1 MARVKQSA
9 AAWCFVRD
17 GVTPEQFIQG
27 AAEIGLSAVEMI
39 DQKYWPLAK
48 SLGLRIAI
56 IYRSGFRSGQPVHS
70 IGLNRREN
78 HGWLGQELIEYIKL
92 AAENDVPGVIC
103 FAGNRYDGISDEEGI
118 DITAEGLRRIIGVA
132 EEKGVNLCL
141 ELLNSKIDCPGYQCD
156 RVKWGASVCERVN
169 SPRMKLLFDIY
180 HMQIMEGDLI
190 RNIQEN
196 IQNIGHFHIAGNPGR
211 RDMDETQE
219 INCRAVIQAIAET
232 GYDLYVSHEFIPKD
246 DPIQGLRAAFHRC
259 DSG

>member
-1 MARVKQSA
+1 MAKVKQSA

-17 GVTPEQFIQG
+17 GVTPERFIRS

-39 DQKYWPLAK
+39 DREYWSLAR

-56 IYRSGFRSGQPVHS
+56 VYRSGLRSGQPVHS

-78 HGWLGQELIEYIKL
+78 HGWLGQELIEYIEL
-92 AAENDVPGVIC
+92 AAANDVPNVIC
-103 FAGNRYDGISDEEGI
+103 FAGNRYGGISDEDGI
-118 DITAEGLRRIIGVA
+118 GITVEGLSQIIGVA

-156 RVKWGASVCERVN
+156 HVEWGVKVCERVN

-190 RNIQEN
+190 RNIKEN
-196 IQNIGHFHIAGNPGR
+196 IQHIGHFHIGGNPGR
-211 RDMDETQE
+211 RDVDETQE
-219 INCRAVIQAIAET
+219 INCRAVIRAIAET
-232 GYDLYVSHEFIPKD
+232 GYDLYVGHEFIPKG
-246 DPIQGLRAAFHRC
+246 DPIEGLRAAFHRC
-259 DSG
+259 DLG

>member
-1 MARVKQSA
+1 MAKVKQSA

-17 GVTPEQFIQG
+17 GVTPERFIRS

-39 DQKYWPLAK
+39 NREYWSLAR

-56 IYRSGFRSGQPVHS
+56 VYRSGLRSGQPVHS

-78 HGWLGQELIEYIKL
+78 HGWLGQELIEYIEL
-92 AAENDVPGVIC
+92 ATANDVPSVIC
-103 FAGNRYDGISDEEGI
+103 FAGNRYGGISDEDGI
-118 DITAEGLRRIIGVA
+118 DITAEGLSQIIGVA

-156 RVKWGASVCERVN
+156 HVEWGIKVCERVN

-190 RNIQEN
+190 RNIKEN
-196 IQNIGHFHIAGNPGR
+196 IQHIGHFHIGGNPGR
-211 RDMDETQE
+211 RDVDETQE
-219 INCRAVIQAIAET
+219 INCRAVIKAIAET
-232 GYDLYVSHEFIPKD
+232 GYDLYVGHEFIPKGN
-246 DPIQGLRAAFHRC
+246 PIEGLRAAFHRC
-259 DSG
+259 DLG

>member
-1 MARVKQSA
+1 MAKVKQSA

-17 GVTPEQFIQG
+17 GVTPERFIRS

-39 DQKYWPLAK
+39 DREYWSLAR

-56 IYRSGFRSGQPVHS
+56 VYRSGLRSGQPVHS

-78 HGWLGQELIEYIKL
+78 HGWLGQELIEYIEL
-92 AAENDVPGVIC
+92 AAANDFPNVIC
-103 FAGNRYDGISDEEGI
+103 FAGNRYGGISDEDGI
-118 DITAEGLRRIIGVA
+118 GITVEGLSQIIGVA

-156 RVKWGASVCERVN
+156 HVEWGVKVCERVN

-190 RNIQEN
+190 RNIKEN
-196 IQNIGHFHIAGNPGR
+196 IQHIGHFHIGGNPGR
-211 RDMDETQE
+211 RDVDETQE
-219 INCRAVIQAIAET
+219 INCRAVIRAIAET
-232 GYDLYVSHEFIPKD
+232 GYDLYVGHEFIPKG
-246 DPIQGLRAAFHRC
+246 DPIEGLRAAFHRC
-259 DSG
+259 DLG

>member
-1 MARVKQSA
+1 MAKVKQSA

-17 GVTPEQFIQG
+17 GVTPERFIRS

-39 DQKYWPLAK
+39 DREYWSLAR

-56 IYRSGFRSGQPVHS
+56 VYRSGLRSGQPVHS

-78 HGWLGQELIEYIKL
+78 HGWLGQELIEYIEL
-92 AAENDVPGVIC
+92 AAANDVPNVIC
-103 FAGNRYDGISDEEGI
+103 FAGNRYGGVSDEDGIGI
-118 DITAEGLRRIIGVA
+118 TVEGLSQIIGVA

-156 RVKWGASVCERVN
+156 HVEWGVKVCKRVN

-190 RNIQEN
+190 RNIKEN
-196 IQNIGHFHIAGNPGR
+196 IQHIGHFHIGGNPGR
-211 RDMDETQE
+211 RDVDETQE
-219 INCRAVIQAIAET
+219 INCRAVIRAIAET
-232 GYDLYVSHEFIPKD
+232 GYDLYVGHEFIPKG
-246 DPIQGLRAAFHRC
+246 DPIEGLRAAFHRC
-259 DSG
+259 DLG